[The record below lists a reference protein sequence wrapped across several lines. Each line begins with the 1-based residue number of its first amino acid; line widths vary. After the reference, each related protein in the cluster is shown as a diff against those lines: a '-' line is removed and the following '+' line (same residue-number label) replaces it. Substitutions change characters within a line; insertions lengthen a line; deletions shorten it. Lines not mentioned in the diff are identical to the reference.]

1 MGYKTF
7 LLGVGCQKGGTTW
20 LHDYLAQC
28 PGVRMGLRKEYHV
41 LNKRRFRHYAT
52 RPRSGHQLL
61 GRVGYRVGEAM
72 GLSALM
78 EACLKRDLRNYFDHF
93 EAILHSAEEVALTAD
108 ITPAY
113 AGLPSSLMAC
123 VRDTF
128 AARGIRV
135 KVLFLMR
142 DPVER
147 VLSATRMYRRNRCSN
162 LGEAAVT
169 ESEQDEVLRYYR
181 SEQCEYLTAYERTI
195 ERLESVFAPPD
206 VHYEF
211 YERLFRRSSVET
223 ITTFLDLPFVTPD
236 FSRELNVSRNDNLLD
251 TAARR
256 VVFEHYRPTYDYI
269 AQRFGRDLM
278 RKVWGNYCE
287 FGE

>member
-1 MGYKTF
+1 MSSRTF

-20 LHDYLAQC
+20 LHDYLTQC

-61 GRVGYRVGEAM
+61 GRVGYRVGEAL
-72 GLSALM
+72 GFSALM
-78 EACLKRDLRNYFDHF
+78 EVCLKRDLRNYFDHF
-93 EAILHSAEEVALTAD
+93 EAILHSADVTLTAD

-113 AGLPSSLMAC
+113 AGLPSNLMAC

-147 VLSATRMYRRNRCSN
+147 VLSATRMYRRNRRRD
-162 LGEAAVT
+162 LGDAAIT
-169 ESEQDEVLRYYR
+169 EPEQDEVLRYYR
-181 SEQCEYLTAYERTI
+181 SKQCEYLTAYERTI
-195 ERLESVFAPPD
+195 ERLESTFPTAD

-211 YERLFRRSSVET
+211 YERLFRTASIEA
-223 ITTFLDLPFVTPD
+223 ITSFLDLPFVTPD
-236 FSRELNVSRNDNLLD
+236 FTRELNVSRNGERLD
-251 TAARR
+251 APARR
-256 VVFEHYRPTYDYI
+256 AVFEHYRGTYDAL
-269 AQRFGRDLM
+269 AQRFGSDLM
-278 RKVWGNYCE
+278 RELWANYRE